1 MTATTVSTSPGE
13 SPVEVLAFARDRRRA
28 AQVAEAELLVAG
40 VEWAVQHPVESLVEA
55 AGFELD
61 GADTA
66 VPIAGE
72 GCPLI
77 TEFCVAEWAASLGM
91 STDAGRAFLGEAVEL
106 RYRLP
111 RLYRRVV
118 HGDLPAWRARHIAR
132 HTIALNRAAAEFVD
146 RHVAHVAHKIGLT
159 KVKDLIDEAI
169 ARHDPDLAQERFGR
183 AADHRS
189 FEIHL
194 DSATLDG
201 TVDVHGVLDA
211 ADALDLE
218 HAVADLASQL
228 RQLGSDESLDVRR
241 SKAVGELARGAQTL
255 DLTSDSG
262 EGESKTDGPRRL
274 HRRPTRRRKITLVI
288 HVSEDAITGTGP
300 LGRVEGMACPITTDQ
315 IESWLQAPDVAI
327 TVKPVVDP
335 TGCAPVGA
343 YEVPDRLAD
352 LVDDRDHHCVFPW
365 CTRKARACDHDHV
378 IPHGERGGPTCRCNL
393 AALCRKHHRLK
404 THGGWSYTHVDD
416 GVFLW
421 RSPHGHA
428 YLRDE
433 TGTRDV
439 TPDPAACRQR
449 LIDAHR
455 PGTPPER

>member
-1 MTATTVSTSPGE
+1 TATVCDSLDSPAG
-13 SPVEVLAFARDRRRA
+13 VLAAARESRREA
-28 AQVAEAELLVAG
+28 NAQESRLLQLA
-40 VEWAVQHPVESLVEA
+40 VEWAVQHPAESLVEA

-61 GADTA
+61 GSETA

-72 GCPLI
+72 GTPLI

-91 STDAGRAFLGEAVEL
+91 STEAGKAFLGEAVEL

-118 HGDLPAWRARHIAR
+118 AGDLPAWRARHIAR
-132 HTIALNRAAAEFVD
+132 HTIALNPAAAEFVD
-146 RHVAHVAHKIGLT
+146 RHVAHVAHKIGPTRLN
-159 KVKDLIDEAI
+159 DLVDEAI
-169 ARHDPDLAQERFGR
+169 ARHDRDLAQERFGR

-189 FEIHL
+189 FDIHL
-194 DSATLDG
+194 DQATLDG

-211 ADALDLE
+211 ADAMDLE

-228 RQLGSDESLDVRR
+228 RQLGSEESLDVRR

-255 DLTSDSG
+255 DLTGSDEEETESG
-262 EGESKTDGPRRL
+262 SPRRL
-274 HRRPTRRRKITLVI
+274 HRRPTRRRRISLVI
-288 HVSEDAITGTGP
+288 HVSEDAVVGAGP
-300 LGRVEGMACPITTDQ
+300 LGRVEGLRCPVTTDQ
-315 IESWLQAPDVAI
+315 IRTWLAASDAQIV
-327 TVKPVVDP
+327 VKPVVDP
-335 TGCAPVGA
+335 SGCAPVGA

-378 IPHGERGGPTCRCNL
+378 IPHGESGGPTCRCNL

-439 TPDPAACRQR
+439 TPDPDATRR
-449 LIDAHR
+449 RIVEAHR
-455 PGTPPER
+455 STDPPEQ

>member
-1 MTATTVSTSPGE
+1 MTATTISTSAGD
-13 SPVEVLAFARDRRRA
+13 SPVEVLAFARDRRQA
-28 AQVAEAELLVAG
+28 AQVAEAELLVAA
-40 VEWAVQHPVESLVEA
+40 VEWAVQHPAESLVEA

-61 GADTA
+61 GSETA

-72 GCPLI
+72 GTPLI

-91 STDAGRAFLGEAVEL
+91 STEAGKAFLGEAVEL

-111 RLYRRVV
+111 RLWRRVV
-118 HGDLPAWRARHIAR
+118 AGDLPAWRARHIAR
-132 HTIALNRAAAEFVD
+132 HTIALNPAAAQFVD
-146 RHVAHVAHKIGLT
+146 RHVAHVAHKIGPT
-159 KVKDLIDEAI
+159 KIKDLIEEAI
-169 ARHDPDLAQERFGR
+169 ARHDPDLAAERFKN
-183 AADHRS
+183 AIDHRS
-189 FEIHL
+189 FDIHL

-211 ADALDLE
+211 ADAMDLE

-228 RQLGSDESLDVRR
+228 RQLGSEESLDVRR

-255 DLTSDSG
+255 DLTGDLSEKQPG
-262 EGESKTDGPRRL
+262 EEPRRL
-274 HRRPTRRRKITLVI
+274 HRRPARRRRISLVI
-288 HVSEDAITGTGP
+288 HVSEDAVVGTGP
-300 LGRVEGMACPITTDQ
+300 LGRVEGLRCPITSDQ
-315 IESWLQAPDVAI
+315 IRTWLAAPDAQIV
-327 TVKPVVDP
+327 VKPVVDP
-335 TGCAPVGA
+335 SGCAPVGA

-365 CTRKARACDHDHV
+365 CTRKAKACDHDHV
-378 IPHGERGGPTCRCNL
+378 IPHGESGGPTCRCNL

-439 TPDPAACRQR
+439 TPDPEACRR
-449 LIDAHR
+449 RIVETHGRVD
-455 PGTPPER
+455 PPEQ